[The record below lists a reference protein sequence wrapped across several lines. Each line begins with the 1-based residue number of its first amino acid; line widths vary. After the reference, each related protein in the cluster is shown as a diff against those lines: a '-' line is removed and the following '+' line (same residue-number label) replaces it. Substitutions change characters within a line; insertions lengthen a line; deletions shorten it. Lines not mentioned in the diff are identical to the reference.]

1 MPSNR
6 RILLVEDEAEVAAV
20 VAEILERDGYVCRH
34 VSDGRSAL
42 EEVPAYAPELIILD
56 RGLPGCSGDDVLR
69 ELKRDPATARIPVIM
84 LTGKA
89 DESDQLVGFAL
100 GADDY
105 VCKPFSGK
113 LLLARVDSLL
123 RRTPPSA
130 ERARL
135 PVPVVSPIRL
145 DRAQSIACVGDR
157 MVTLSKIEY
166 RILATL
172 IAARGRVLEG
182 KVLLG
187 LAVGRSD
194 DPPNQRIESHIATLQ
209 KKLGPA
215 SPCIQEVRG
224 VGYAYCSPDANTPGT
239 PAFRSQS

>member
-1 MPSNR
+1 
-6 RILLVEDEAEVAAV
+6 
-20 VAEILERDGYVCRH
+20 
-34 VSDGRSAL
+34 
-42 EEVPAYAPELIILD
+42 
-56 RGLPGCSGDDVLR
+56 VLR
-69 ELKRDPATARIPVIM
+69 DLKRDPTTAEIPVMM

-113 LLLARVDSLL
+113 LLLARVESLL
-123 RRTPPSA
+123 RRARTTPEP
-130 ERARL
+130 ARL
-135 PVPVVSPIRL
+135 PVSVVAPVRL
-145 DRAQSIACVGDR
+145 DRAQFSACVGDQ
-157 MVTLSKIEY
+157 MVALSKIEY

-172 IAARGRVLEG
+172 IAAQGRVLEG

-187 LAVGRSD
+187 LAVGKSD
-194 DPPNQRIESHIATLQ
+194 DAVDQRIESHIATLQ

-224 VGYAYCSPDANTPGT
+224 VGYAYCSPEAIPPGT
-239 PAFRSQS
+239 QTSRGQS